1 MCKGKMGDHLS
12 QGMNRKSVAYVCQE
26 LCKPTNV
33 LTRTGQFWILI
44 YLHTMEGKQARQC
57 EEHFINREACFTYV
71 RICETNLLHDY
82 YYYYYYSLQNTLFK
96 AKCKA
101 KKYLLI

>member
-1 MCKGKMGDHLS
+1 
-12 QGMNRKSVAYVCQE
+12 MNRKSVADVCQD

-33 LTRTGQFWILI
+33 LTRTGQFWILV

-57 EEHFINREACFTYV
+57 AQHFINREACFTYIRV
-71 RICETNLLHDY
+71 CETNLLH
-82 YYYYYYSLQNTLFK
+82 YYYYSLQNTLYK
-96 AKCKA
+96 VKCKA